1 MSFDVH
7 LRAVKGVN
15 FFGLQS
21 EYVVSGS
28 DCGHIFLWDKNTE
41 EIVQFMDGDYE
52 GVVSVYSHDQ
62 IYIYILCV
70 CV

>member
-7 LRAVKGVN
+7 LHAVKGVN

-52 GVVSVYSHDQ
+52 GVVSV
-62 IYIYILCV
+62 
-70 CV
+70 